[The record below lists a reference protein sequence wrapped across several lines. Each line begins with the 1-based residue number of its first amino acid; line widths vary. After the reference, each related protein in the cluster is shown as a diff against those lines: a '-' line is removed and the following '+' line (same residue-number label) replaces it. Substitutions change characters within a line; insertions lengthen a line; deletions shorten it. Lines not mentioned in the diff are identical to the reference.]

1 MTLKESKIIHKR
13 KPKMVLNVTH
23 SDSSKETIYN
33 VKSYKFITPSTIS
46 VQYNYGKERW
56 FYHISSID
64 ETK

>member
-1 MTLKESKIIHKR
+1 
-13 KPKMVLNVTH
+13 MVLNVTH

-46 VQYNYGKERW
+46 VHYNYGKERW